1 MNTVYDTLWKL
12 RKQPSTCLVG
22 WRMAAQQEPSP
33 VQSTNHTPQH
43 PVTHYQLV
51 QINSKPNSD
60 QYLLYMESVFRR

>member
-12 RKQPSTCLVG
+12 RKEQSTCLVG

-51 QINSKPNSD
+51 
-60 QYLLYMESVFRR
+60 